1 VREGQFHEGIAAV
14 AGYHPPAR
22 RAAVRGQGA
31 GIINWPQS
39 SFMVNS
45 TEWIL
50 YGLVLAGA
58 GLVLIGLSSRR
69 RT

>member
-1 VREGQFHEGIAAV
+1 MKALLLLLGIV
-14 AGYHPPAR
+14 LLLAGLLFA
-22 RAAVRGQGA
+22 GQGA

>member
-1 VREGQFHEGIAAV
+1 MKILLLLLGVVGLL
-14 AGYHPPAR
+14 AGLLFA
-22 RAAVRGQGA
+22 GQGA

-45 TEWIL
+45 TQWIL
-50 YGLVLAGA
+50 YGLVIAGV

-69 RT
+69 SS